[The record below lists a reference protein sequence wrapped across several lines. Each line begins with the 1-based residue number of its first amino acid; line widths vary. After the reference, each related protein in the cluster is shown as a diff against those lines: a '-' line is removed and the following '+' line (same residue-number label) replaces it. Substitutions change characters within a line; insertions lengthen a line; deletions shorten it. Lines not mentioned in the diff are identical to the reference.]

1 MPLNLANAELAGLHM
16 QRMGRDCK
24 EIQQV
29 LLEEHFFFSFSP
41 QFEFYD
47 HKAYS
52 QPSHISSSILPHT
65 NLLSGIV
72 LRVAKLRKVSL
83 DSD

>member
-1 MPLNLANAELAGLHM
+1 MPLILASAELAVLHL

-24 EIQQV
+24 KIQQV
-29 LLEEHFFFSFSP
+29 LLEEYFFFLIFP

-65 NLLSGIV
+65 SLLSSIV